1 MDMCELR
8 SQQGRQRLAGHWVSA
23 EHVGLEELNVTGQCV
38 PGGSTLVQFPGGW
51 SCGVHSLHAVGRIF
65 LLNLCVC

>member
-51 SCGVHSLHAVGRIF
+51 SCR
-65 LLNLCVC
+65 LCVESIVFMPLDVFFC